1 MVKKMNGLLIINK
14 PKGMTSHDVVN
25 IVRKALHTKKVGHAG
40 TLDPDATGVLVV
52 CVNKATK
59 ALQFLTAEHKQYI
72 ASLSLGKAT
81 DTYDA
86 SGHVTSEKPF
96 VGYSNLEDV
105 LQSFVGDSMQKPPMY
120 SAIKIHGKKLYE
132 YAREG
137 KSVEVPARPITI
149 SHIEL
154 LKEENNEI
162 TFKVDCSKGTYI
174 RSLCVD
180 IASKLGYPGHMKEL
194 VRTRSGDFT
203 IDQAISLEALEKGD
217 YSLMPLEEAFASF
230 DHLVL
235 ADESIALNG
244 KKIHQNIDHQVAVF
258 NQEGHL
264 LAIYG
269 PDGHGALKSL
279 RGLF

>member
-1 MVKKMNGLLIINK
+1 MNGLLIINK

-25 IVRKALHTKKVGHAG
+25 IVRKTLHTKKVGHAG

-59 ALQFLTAEHKQYI
+59 ALQFLTAKHKQYI
-72 ASLSLGKAT
+72 ATLSLGTAT

-86 SGHVTSEKPF
+86 SGTVLEEKPF
-96 VGYSNLEDV
+96 TGYADLTDV

-132 YAREG
+132 YARAGEH
-137 KSVEVPARPITI
+137 VDVPARPISI
-149 SHIEL
+149 QNIKL

-162 TFKVDCSKGTYI
+162 TFQVDCSKGTYI

-180 IASKLGYPGHMKEL
+180 IARKLGYPGHMKDL
-194 VRTRSGDFT
+194 IRTRSGDFT
-203 IDQAISLEALEKGD
+203 IDQAITLEDLEAGH
-217 YSLMPLEEAFASF
+217 YTIMPLEEAFASM

-235 ADESIALNG
+235 EDESIAISG
-244 KKIHQNIDHQVAVF
+244 KKIPVNKDHNVAIY
-258 NQEGHL
+258 NQEGKL

-269 PDGHGALKSL
+269 PDGHGQLKSL

>member
-1 MVKKMNGLLIINK
+1 MNGLLIINK

-25 IVRKALHTKKVGHAG
+25 IVRKTLHTKKVGHAG

-72 ASLSLGKAT
+72 ATLSLGSAT

-86 SGHVTSEKPF
+86 SGTVLEEKPF
-96 VGYSNLEDV
+96 TGYADLEDV
-105 LQSFVGDSMQKPPMY
+105 LQSFIGESMQKPPMY

-132 YAREG
+132 YARAGEHID
-137 KSVEVPARPITI
+137 VPARPIAI
-149 SHIEL
+149 QDIQL

-162 TFKVDCSKGTYI
+162 TFQVDCSKGTYI

-180 IASKLGYPGHMKEL
+180 IAKKLGYPGHMKDL
-194 VRTRSGDFT
+194 IRTRSGDFT
-203 IDQAISLEALEKGD
+203 IDQAITLEDLAAGR
-217 YSLMPLEEAFASF
+217 YTIMPLEEAFASM
-230 DHLVL
+230 DRLIL
-235 ADESIALNG
+235 EDESIALNG
-244 KKIHQNIDHQVAVF
+244 KKIHQNIDHQVAVY
-258 NQEGHL
+258 NQEGQL

-269 PDGHGALKSL
+269 PDGKGQLKSL

>member
-1 MVKKMNGLLIINK
+1 MNGLLIINK

-25 IVRKALHTKKVGHAG
+25 IVRKTLHTKKVGHAG

-72 ASLSLGKAT
+72 ATLSLGSAT

-86 SGHVTSEKPF
+86 SGTVLEEKPF
-96 VGYSNLEDV
+96 TGYVDLEDV
-105 LQSFVGDSMQKPPMY
+105 LQSFIGESMQKPPMY

-132 YAREG
+132 YARAGEHID
-137 KSVEVPARPITI
+137 VPARPIAI
-149 SHIEL
+149 QDIQL

-162 TFKVDCSKGTYI
+162 TFQVDCSKGTYI

-180 IASKLGYPGHMKEL
+180 IAKKLGYPGHMKDL
-194 VRTRSGDFT
+194 IRTRSGDFT
-203 IDQAISLEALEKGD
+203 IDQAITLEDLAAGR
-217 YSLMPLEEAFASF
+217 YTIMPLEEAFASM
-230 DHLVL
+230 DRLIL
-235 ADESIALNG
+235 EDESIALNG
-244 KKIHQNIDHQVAVF
+244 KKIPVNKDHQVAVY
-258 NQEGHL
+258 NQKGQL

-269 PDGHGALKSL
+269 PDGKGQLKSL

>member
-1 MVKKMNGLLIINK
+1 M
-14 PKGMTSHDVVN
+14 
-25 IVRKALHTKKVGHAG
+25 
-40 TLDPDATGVLVV
+40 LVV

-72 ASLSLGKAT
+72 ATLSLGTAT

-86 SGHVTSEKPF
+86 SGTVLEEKPF
-96 VGYSNLEDV
+96 TGYSNLEDV

-132 YAREG
+132 YARAGEHID
-137 KSVEVPARPITI
+137 VPARPIAI
-149 SHIEL
+149 QDIQL

-162 TFKVDCSKGTYI
+162 TFQVDCSKGTYI

-180 IASKLGYPGHMKEL
+180 IAKKLGYPGHMKDL
-194 VRTRSGDFT
+194 IRTRSGDFT
-203 IDQAISLEALEKGD
+203 IDQAITLEDLEAGH
-217 YSLMPLEEAFASF
+217 YTIMPLEEAFASM
-230 DHLVL
+230 DRLVL
-235 ADESIALNG
+235 EDESIALNG
-244 KKIHQNIDHQVAVF
+244 KKIPVNKDHHVAIY
-258 NQEGHL
+258 NQEGKL

-269 PDGHGALKSL
+269 PDGKGQLKSI

>member
-1 MVKKMNGLLIINK
+1 MNGLLIINK

-25 IVRKALHTKKVGHAG
+25 IVRKTLHTKKVGHAG

-72 ASLSLGKAT
+72 ATLSLGIAT

-86 SGHVTSEKPF
+86 SGTVLEEKPF
-96 VGYSNLEDV
+96 TGYADLEDV
-105 LQSFVGDSMQKPPMY
+105 LQSFIGESMQKPPMY

-132 YAREG
+132 YARAGEHID
-137 KSVEVPARPITI
+137 VPARPIAI
-149 SHIEL
+149 QDIQL

-162 TFKVDCSKGTYI
+162 TFQVDCSKGTYI

-180 IASKLGYPGHMKEL
+180 IAKKLGYPGHMKDL
-194 VRTRSGDFT
+194 IRTRSGDFT
-203 IDQAISLEALEKGD
+203 IDQAITLEDLAAGR
-217 YSLMPLEEAFASF
+217 YTIMPLEEAFASM
-230 DHLVL
+230 DRLIL
-235 ADESIALNG
+235 EDESIALNG
-244 KKIHQNIDHQVAVF
+244 KKIPVNKDHQVAVY
-258 NQEGHL
+258 NQKGQL

-269 PDGHGALKSL
+269 PDGKGQLKSL

>member
-1 MVKKMNGLLIINK
+1 MNGLLIINK

-25 IVRKALHTKKVGHAG
+25 IVRKTLHTKKVGHAG

-72 ASLSLGKAT
+72 ATLSLGSAT

-86 SGHVTSEKPF
+86 SGTVLEEKPF
-96 VGYSNLEDV
+96 TGYADLEDV
-105 LQSFVGDSMQKPPMY
+105 LQSFIGESMQKPPMY

-132 YAREG
+132 YARAGEHID
-137 KSVEVPARPITI
+137 VPARPIAI
-149 SHIEL
+149 QDIQL

-162 TFKVDCSKGTYI
+162 TFQVDCSKGTYI

-180 IASKLGYPGHMKEL
+180 IAKKLGYPGHMKDL
-194 VRTRSGDFT
+194 IRTRSGDFT
-203 IDQAISLEALEKGD
+203 IDQAITLEDLAAGR
-217 YSLMPLEEAFASF
+217 YTIMPLEEAFASM
-230 DHLVL
+230 DRLIL
-235 ADESIALNG
+235 EDESIALNG
-244 KKIHQNIDHQVAVF
+244 KKIPVNKDHQVAVY
-258 NQEGHL
+258 NQKGQL

-269 PDGHGALKSL
+269 PDGKGQLKSL

>member
-1 MVKKMNGLLIINK
+1 MNGLLIINK

-25 IVRKALHTKKVGHAG
+25 IVRKTLHTKKVGHAG

-72 ASLSLGKAT
+72 ATLSLGTAT

-86 SGHVTSEKPF
+86 SGTVLEEKPF
-96 VGYSNLEDV
+96 TGYADLEDV
-105 LQSFVGDSMQKPPMY
+105 LQSFIGESMQKPPMY

-132 YAREG
+132 YARAGEHID
-137 KSVEVPARPITI
+137 VPARPIAI
-149 SHIEL
+149 QDIRL

-162 TFKVDCSKGTYI
+162 TFQVDCSKGTYI

-180 IASKLGYPGHMKEL
+180 IAKKLGYPGHMKDL
-194 VRTRSGDFT
+194 IRTRSGDFT
-203 IDQAISLEALEKGD
+203 IDQAITLEDLAAGR
-217 YSLMPLEEAFASF
+217 YTIMPLEEAFASM
-230 DHLVL
+230 DRL
-235 ADESIALNG
+235 ALEDESIALNG
-244 KKIHQNIDHQVAVF
+244 KKIPVNKDHNVAIY
-258 NQEGHL
+258 NQEGQL

-269 PDGHGALKSL
+269 PDGKGQLKSL

>member
-1 MVKKMNGLLIINK
+1 MNGLLIINK

-25 IVRKALHTKKVGHAG
+25 IVRKTLHTKKVGHAG

-72 ASLSLGKAT
+72 ATLSLGIAT

-86 SGHVTSEKPF
+86 SGTVLEEKPF
-96 VGYSNLEDV
+96 TGYADLKDV
-105 LQSFVGDSMQKPPMY
+105 LQSFIGESMQKPPMY

-132 YAREG
+132 YARAGEHID
-137 KSVEVPARPITI
+137 VPARPIVI
-149 SHIEL
+149 QDIQL

-162 TFKVDCSKGTYI
+162 TFQVDCSKGTYI

-180 IASKLGYPGHMKEL
+180 IAKKLGYPGHMKDL
-194 VRTRSGDFT
+194 IRTRSGDFT
-203 IDQAISLEALEKGD
+203 IDQAITLDDLAAGR
-217 YSLMPLEEAFASF
+217 YTIMPLEEAFASM
-230 DHLVL
+230 DRLVL
-235 ADESIALNG
+235 EDESIALNG
-244 KKIHQNIDHQVAVF
+244 KKIPVNKDHNVAIY
-258 NQEGHL
+258 NQEGQL

-269 PDGHGALKSL
+269 PDGKGQLKSL

>member
-1 MVKKMNGLLIINK
+1 MNGLLIINK

-25 IVRKALHTKKVGHAG
+25 IVRKTLHTKKVGHAG

-72 ASLSLGKAT
+72 ATLSLGSAT

-86 SGHVTSEKPF
+86 SGTVLEEKPF
-96 VGYSNLEDV
+96 TGYADLEDV
-105 LQSFVGDSMQKPPMY
+105 LQSFIGESMQKPPMY

-132 YAREG
+132 YARAGEHID
-137 KSVEVPARPITI
+137 VPARPIAI
-149 SHIEL
+149 QDIQL

-162 TFKVDCSKGTYI
+162 TFQVDCSKGTYI

-180 IASKLGYPGHMKEL
+180 IAKKLGYPGHMKDL
-194 VRTRSGDFT
+194 IRTRSGDFT
-203 IDQAISLEALEKGD
+203 IDQAITLEDLAAGR
-217 YSLMPLEEAFASF
+217 YTIMPLEEAFASM
-230 DHLVL
+230 DRLIL
-235 ADESIALNG
+235 EDESIALNG
-244 KKIHQNIDHQVAVF
+244 KKIHQNIDQQVAVY
-258 NQEGHL
+258 NQKGQL

-269 PDGHGALKSL
+269 PDGKGQLKSL

>member
-1 MVKKMNGLLIINK
+1 MNGLLIINK

-25 IVRKALHTKKVGHAG
+25 IVRKTLHTKKVGHAG

-72 ASLSLGKAT
+72 ATLSLGTAT

-86 SGHVTSEKPF
+86 SGTVLEEKPF
-96 VGYSNLEDV
+96 TGYADLEDV
-105 LQSFVGDSMQKPPMY
+105 LQSFIGESMQKPPMY

-132 YAREG
+132 YARAGEHID
-137 KSVEVPARPITI
+137 VPARPIAI
-149 SHIEL
+149 QDIQL

-162 TFKVDCSKGTYI
+162 TFQVDCSKGTYI

-180 IASKLGYPGHMKEL
+180 IAKKLGYPGHMKDL
-194 VRTRSGDFT
+194 IRTRSGDFT
-203 IDQAISLEALEKGD
+203 IDQAITLEDLAAGR
-217 YSLMPLEEAFASF
+217 YTIMPLEEAFASM
-230 DHLVL
+230 DRLIL
-235 ADESIALNG
+235 EDESIALNG
-244 KKIHQNIDHQVAVF
+244 KKIPVNKDHHVAIY
-258 NQEGHL
+258 NQEGQL

-269 PDGHGALKSL
+269 PDGKGQLKSL

>member
-1 MVKKMNGLLIINK
+1 MNGLLIINK

-25 IVRKALHTKKVGHAG
+25 IVRKTLHTKKVGHAG

-72 ASLSLGKAT
+72 ATLSLGTAT

-86 SGHVTSEKPF
+86 SGTVLEEKPF
-96 VGYSNLEDV
+96 TGYADLEDV
-105 LQSFVGDSMQKPPMY
+105 LQSFIGESMQKPPMY

-132 YAREG
+132 YARAGEHID
-137 KSVEVPARPITI
+137 VPARPIAI
-149 SHIEL
+149 QDIQL

-162 TFKVDCSKGTYI
+162 TFQVDCSKGTYI

-180 IASKLGYPGHMKEL
+180 IAKKLGYPGHMKDL
-194 VRTRSGDFT
+194 IRTRSGDFT
-203 IDQAISLEALEKGD
+203 IDQAITLEDLAAGR
-217 YSLMPLEEAFASF
+217 YTIMPLEEAFASM
-230 DHLVL
+230 DRLIL
-235 ADESIALNG
+235 EDESIALNG
-244 KKIHQNIDHQVAVF
+244 KKIPVNKDHQVAVY
-258 NQEGHL
+258 NQKGQL

-269 PDGHGALKSL
+269 PDGKGQLKSL

>member
-1 MVKKMNGLLIINK
+1 MNGLLIINK

-25 IVRKALHTKKVGHAG
+25 IVRKTLHTKKVGHAG

-72 ASLSLGKAT
+72 ATLSLGTAT

-86 SGHVTSEKPF
+86 SGTVLEEKPF
-96 VGYSNLEDV
+96 TGYADLEDV
-105 LQSFVGDSMQKPPMY
+105 LQSFIGESMQKPPMY

-132 YAREG
+132 YARAGEHID
-137 KSVEVPARPITI
+137 VPARPIAI
-149 SHIEL
+149 QDIQL

-162 TFKVDCSKGTYI
+162 TFQVDCSKGTYI

-180 IASKLGYPGHMKEL
+180 IAKKLGYPGHMKDL
-194 VRTRSGDFT
+194 IRTRSGDFT
-203 IDQAISLEALEKGD
+203 IDQAITLEDLAAGR
-217 YSLMPLEEAFASF
+217 YTIMPLEEAFASM
-230 DHLVL
+230 DRLIL
-235 ADESIALNG
+235 EDESIALNG
-244 KKIHQNIDHQVAVF
+244 KKIHQNIDHQVAVY
-258 NQEGHL
+258 NQEGQL

-269 PDGHGALKSL
+269 PDGKGQLKSL

>member
-1 MVKKMNGLLIINK
+1 MNGLLIINK

-25 IVRKALHTKKVGHAG
+25 IVRKTLHTKKVGHAG

-72 ASLSLGKAT
+72 ATLSLGKAT

-86 SGHVTSEKPF
+86 SGTVLEEKPF
-96 VGYSNLEDV
+96 TGYADLEDV
-105 LQSFVGDSMQKPPMY
+105 LQSFIGESMQKPPMY

-132 YAREG
+132 YARAGEHID
-137 KSVEVPARPITI
+137 VPARPIAI
-149 SHIEL
+149 QDIQL

-162 TFKVDCSKGTYI
+162 TFQVDCSKGTYI

-180 IASKLGYPGHMKEL
+180 IAKKLGYPGHMKDL
-194 VRTRSGDFT
+194 IRTRSGNFT
-203 IDQAISLEALEKGD
+203 IDQAITLEDLAAGR
-217 YSLMPLEEAFASF
+217 YTIMPLEEAFASM
-230 DHLVL
+230 DRLIL
-235 ADESIALNG
+235 EDESIALNG
-244 KKIHQNIDHQVAVF
+244 KKIHQNIDHQVAVY
-258 NQEGHL
+258 NQEGQL

-269 PDGHGALKSL
+269 PDGKGQLKSL